1 MKINT
6 SLITSL
12 ITSLNTSLNTFL
24 ITSLIGL
31 FLPADIYSQDDAGR
45 ILDAID
51 LNISSSTRVF
61 DARMIIHGSRGTRT
75 IEFRSYS
82 EGDTRAYTEYT
93 NPAREKGTKML
104 KLENMLWI
112 YSPSTDRTI
121 QITGHMLRQSV
132 MGSDLSYEDMM
143 DDKPLREVYEAS
155 LSGSEEY
162 SGTMCWV
169 LELTAKDTEAA
180 YQVRKMW
187 VDMARNVP
195 LKEELFAKSGK
206 LLKRTELSMVEKID
220 GRWYPRKIVFKDML
234 KSGDGT
240 EFIVDNIEFNTE
252 IPEHLFSKAALR

>member
-1 MKINT
+1 MKQIIT
-6 SLITSL
+6 ALITFL
-12 ITSLNTSLNTFL
+12 TTLLFTGNTAAQD
-24 ITSLIGL
+24 
-31 FLPADIYSQDDAGR
+31 ADQ

-51 LNISSSTRVF
+51 RNISSSTRTF
-61 DARMIIHGSRGTRT
+61 DARMIIHGSRGSRT
-75 IEFRSYS
+75 IEFKSWS

-143 DDKPLREVYEAS
+143 DDKPLREVYKSEVVAS
-155 LSGSEEY
+155 EKY
-162 SGTMCWV
+162 SDVDCWV
-169 LELTAKDTEAA
+169 LELKANDPEAA

-187 VDMARNVP
+187 VDKSKNVP
-195 LKEELFAKSGK
+195 LKEELYAKSGK
-206 LLKRTELSMVEKID
+206 LLKRTELSMVEKIQ

-240 EFIVDNIEFNTE
+240 EFIVDNIEFNVV
-252 IPEHLFSKAALR
+252 IPDHLLSKAALR

>member
-1 MKINT
+1 MKI
-6 SLITSL
+6 ITSL
-12 ITSLNTSLNTFL
+12 ITSLNTFL
-24 ITSLIGL
+24 ITSLITS
-31 FLPADIYSQDDAGR
+31 FLPANITAQENADQ

-51 LNISSSTRVF
+51 MNISSETRVF
-61 DARMIIHGSRGTRT
+61 DARMIIHGTRGSRT
-75 IEFRSYS
+75 IEFKSYN
-82 EGDTRAYTEYT
+82 EGDTKAYTEYT

-143 DDKPLREVYEAS
+143 DDKPLREVYNAS
-155 LSGSEEY
+155 IAGSEEY
-162 SGTMCWV
+162 SGTSCWV
-169 LELTAKDTEAA
+169 LELRAKDPEAA
-180 YQVRKMW
+180 YQLRKMW
-187 VDMARNVP
+187 VDRERNVP
-195 LKEELFAKSGK
+195 LKEELYAKSGK

-220 GRWYPRKIVFKDML
+220 GRWYPMKIVFKDIL

-240 EFIVDNIEFNTE
+240 EFIVDNIEFNTA